1 MKYNNGLVIS
11 TMALTLIMTGCVKKA
26 DTIATPAVYDNPQPV
41 YETATQ
47 PVYETTT
54 QPVYETATPI
64 VYEETISSGTTYS
77 ETPIDNTLI
86 TTDGAYNQVV
96 NAGTSYGQ
104 PATTVVNTGN
114 SAYSNPY
121 GSSSETYPDPYGN
134 GAIVSDYPTPSSSSN
149 SYTSSPAPSG
159 GIHLQIAALKNYY
172 AAEEFKKSLSL
183 DPKYSAYVK
192 RGSINKVIVTGM
204 TSISEVNRLKENR
217 FPGSFI
223 VSGGSSYSSSSTPS
237 SSSSSSSYS
246 GGYTE
251 NNPYGSPSSYGS
263 SSSSSSNSGVG
274 VQIGAFSSRSKA
286 QSVANANGGQY
297 QAVVSQGTSQ
307 GRTIYRVVLTGFS
320 SRDAAKRALAS
331 GQIKNGFVTSN
342 Y

>member
-1 MKYNNGLVIS
+1 MKYSNGLAIS

-26 DTIATPAVYDNPQPV
+26 DTVAAPAVYDNPQPV
-41 YETATQ
+41 YENAQ
-47 PVYETTT
+47 PIYETTVPPT
-54 QPVYETATPI
+54 YETTVQPTYETAAPI

-77 ETPIDNTLI
+77 EVPIDNTQI
-86 TTDGAYNQVV
+86 TTGGAYNQVV
-96 NAGTSYGQ
+96 DAGTSYGQ
-104 PATTVVNTGN
+104 PATTAVNTGN

-134 GAIVSDYPTPSSSSN
+134 GAIVSDYPATSSS

-183 DPKYSAYVK
+183 DPKYSAYIK
-192 RGSINKVIVTGM
+192 RGAINKVIVTGM

-217 FPGSFI
+217 FPGSFV
-223 VSGGSSYSSSSTPS
+223 VSGGSSYSAPA
-237 SSSSSSSYS
+237 SSSSYS
-246 GGYTE
+246 GGGYT
-251 NNPYGSPSSYGS
+251 NNTPYGSSSSSYG

-274 VQIGAFSSRSKA
+274 VQIGAFSSRAKA
-286 QSVANANGGQY
+286 QSVANANGGKY
-297 QAVVSQGTSQ
+297 QAVVSKGTSQ

-320 SRDAAKRALAS
+320 SRAAAKRALDS
-331 GQIKNGFVTSN
+331 GQIQNGFVTSN